1 MALSTRRWVVQR
13 GVMDAVAGRRSSA
26 RARWAGVASA
36 AIAVAFA
43 SFAVVVLTLQVE
55 VTDPVVE
62 VTRTCGSA
70 FDSVVDRAGW
80 EIWWAR
86 DLDEPD
92 PTVRTSLVRTSRCP
106 DAVNGRLVVAG
117 VLGGLAVSLAAVAAV
132 TTRRRRRSLAAADV
146 QHRLLRLGRQTSW
159 LGAVLTL
166 AGIAA
171 VVVLVADADST
182 LFLYVD
188 RLVVAIVGLIVLV
201 PTVALFVIGRAL
213 TILGGVDDQH
223 AGVTPIDDESGHG
236 GSDV

>member
-1 MALSTRRWVVQR
+1 MTLATRRWAVQR

-26 RARWAGVASA
+26 RARWAGAAAA
-36 AIAVAFA
+36 AIALAFA
-43 SFAVVVLTLQVE
+43 SFAAVALALQVE
-55 VTDPVVE
+55 VTDPVVD

-70 FDSVVDRAGW
+70 VDSVVDRAGW
-80 EIWWAR
+80 ETWWAR

-92 PTVRTSLVRTSRCP
+92 PMVRRSLVRTSRCP

-117 VLGGLAVSLAAVAAV
+117 VLGALAVSLAAVAAA
-132 TTRRRRRSLAAADV
+132 TTQQRRRPLAAADV
-146 QHRLLRLGRQTSW
+146 QHRLVRLGSQTSW

-188 RLVVAIVGLIVLV
+188 RLVVAVVGLIVLV

-213 TILGGVDDQH
+213 TILGGVDDRP
-223 AGVTPIDDESGHG
+223 AGAAPIDDEIGHG